1 LNGVGDYP
9 FHCGRVAG
17 NGGGARGRPV
27 ESGGDRGLWAVA
39 PDFDSWL
46 VAPFHV
52 TRGTLF
58 AHRGFFHTPF
68 FLAILAFASAWTV
81 RRGRAWVG
89 MGALWACA
97 AITHPLLDML
107 TDGGPGVVLL
117 FPFSIERFFFPWRPI
132 RVSPLSILRF
142 FDRAGEFCSRNCR
155 SIRRSDWPGGR
166 FCGCDAARFWR
177 GDGFLPR

>member
-1 LNGVGDYP
+1 MASAITHFIVGASLGMAAAP
-9 FHCGRVAG
+9 AAGRWRAAVTA
-17 NGGGARGRPV
+17 
-27 ESGGDRGLWAVA
+27 GLWAVA

-142 FDRAGEFCSRNCR
+142 FDRAGEILLSELPFDFAAVLAGWTVVRL
-155 SIRRSDWPGGR
+155 RRGKIL
-166 FCGCDAARFWR
+166 AR
-177 GDGFLPR
+177 